1 MNDPY
6 ADAALKA
13 LQEGDP
19 DKARKALKRALKEA
33 PHRLDLRH
41 ALAITLMRGGEISAA
56 LEQLDAALAA
66 AREQADE
73 TAATMMPQLLLARA
87 AACEDSY
94 QPRAA
99 EAAYREVL
107 VHEAGN
113 PRALQGLGHLLLA
126 WGRLEEGLALLRGYI
141 AAGGDGPEYV
151 DAAQGF
157 ISAVSRFVDEDLH
170 PRNFLEAHRGSYVE
184 FFDHHAER
192 MEAQGWIAEAARMQ
206 RLPDGSIVPVIPD
219 GARPYAAVRIDLVD
233 PSTGQPGQVGD
244 QPMVVALAG
253 YEPLSQAMVLVDWPE
268 LPFPVWVSSICPW
281 DQLPVQVLFGYD
293 SDPVQAIDPII
304 GDWYTAGY
312 NGEYGDTDRGRF
324 HYISDPERIG
334 PRSVLYHVDCGRA
347 ELRSIDDLLKR
358 LEILHAPY
366 RIEAVLLGRGF
377 LPESSK
383 DLPPEIT
390 GAR

>member
-13 LQEGDP
+13 LKEGDP
-19 DKARKALKRALKEA
+19 DKALRALKRAIKEV
-33 PHRLDLRH
+33 PERLDLRH
-41 ALAITLMRGGEISAA
+41 ALAVTLLRQGEIAEA
-56 LEQLDAALAA
+56 LEQLDAALAT

-87 AACEDSY
+87 AACEDCY
-94 QPRAA
+94 RPGEA
-99 EAAYREVL
+99 EEAYREIL
-107 VHEAGN
+107 THEADN

-126 WGRLEEGLALLRGYI
+126 WGRLEEGLGLLRRYI
-141 AAGGDGPEYV
+141 SVGGDGPEYA

-157 ISAVSRFVDEDLH
+157 VSAVARFVDEDLH

-192 MEAQGWIAEAARMQ
+192 MEAEGWIAEAARMQ
-206 RLPDGSIVPVIPD
+206 CLPDGTIAPVIPE

-253 YEPLSQAMVLVDWPE
+253 YEPLAQAMVLIDWPDQ
-268 LPFPVWVSSICPW
+268 PYPVWVSSICPW

-293 SDPVQAIDPII
+293 SDPVQAIDATI

-312 NGEYGDTDRGRF
+312 SGEYGETDRGRF

-334 PRSVLYHVDCGRA
+334 PRAVLYHVDCGRA
-347 ELRSIDDLLKR
+347 ELRSIDELLKR
-358 LEILHAPY
+358 LELLHTPY

-377 LPESSK
+377 LPAPVVV
-383 DLPPEIT
+383 LPPEVS
-390 GAR
+390 GAK

>member
-56 LEQLDAALAA
+56 LEQLNAALAA

-107 VHEAGN
+107 IHEAGN

-126 WGRLEEGLALLRGYI
+126 WGRLEEGLALLREYI

-184 FFDHHAER
+184 FFDHHADR

-293 SDPVQAIDPII
+293 SDPVEAIDPII

-377 LPESSK
+377 LPESSE

-390 GAR
+390 GSR

>member
-19 DKARKALKRALKEA
+19 DKARKALQRALKEA

-41 ALAITLMRGGEISAA
+41 ALAVTLLRQGEIPGAI
-56 LEQLDAALAA
+56 EQLDEALAT

-87 AACEDSY
+87 AACEDCY
-94 QPRAA
+94 RPKEA

-107 VHEAGN
+107 THEEDN
-113 PRALQGLGHLLLA
+113 PRALQGLSHLLMA
-126 WGRLEEGLALLRGYI
+126 WGRLGEGQVLLRQYI
-141 AAGGDGPEYV
+141 AVGGDGPEFA
-151 DAAQGF
+151 DAAQSF
-157 ISAVSRFVDEDLH
+157 LAAVDRFVDEDLH

-206 RLPDGSIVPVIPD
+206 RLDDGTVAPVIPE

-268 LPFPVWVSSICPW
+268 RPFPVWVSSICPW
-281 DQLPVQVLFGYD
+281 DQLPIQVTFGYD
-293 SDPVQAIDPII
+293 SDPVKALDPII

-312 NGEYGDTDRGRF
+312 NGEYGETERGRF

-347 ELRSIDDLLKR
+347 ELRSIDELLKR
-358 LEILHAPY
+358 LEILHSPY

-377 LPESSK
+377 LPEPVEA
-383 DLPPEIT
+383 LPPEVA
-390 GAR
+390 G